1 MIFNIASAN
10 LINAYVLICVDG
22 SLCGDGVL
30 LLQIGTTS
38 SAQSQLLDVFDLT
51 INQKFLAEC
60 NKRCNNYRKWVDTI
74 IIIGPG

>member
-10 LINAYVLICVDG
+10 PINAYVLICVDG

-51 INQKFLAEC
+51 INQNLAEG

>member
-1 MIFNIASAN
+1 MIFNIASAI

-51 INQKFLAEC
+51 INQKYCICHSDQCLC
-60 NKRCNNYRKWVDTI
+60 IDLC
-74 IIIGPG
+74 